1 MEETRYIISKLP
13 LLQRVERAL
22 SPSQYEEY
30 LNQISPEKLVCLI
43 ESIPNSKHYFGMNEL
58 PKRIADVI
66 DATSLSKEEKLL
78 LTAQVFNEIYLYI
91 N

>member
-13 LLQRVERAL
+13 LLQRVERTL

-30 LNQISPEKLVCLI
+30 LNQISTEKLVCLI
-43 ESIPNSKHYFGMNEL
+43 ESIPNSKHCFGMNEL

-66 DATSLSKEEKLL
+66 DTIALSKEEKLL